1 MTKITASIDAWFVIN
16 KILTTKMKSNGNRL
30 ELPKMTGSFLVQ
42 IVENFVKQVL
52 LGFISKWVNRKRKKS
67 R

>member
-1 MTKITASIDAWFVIN
+1 MTKITASFDAWFVIN
-16 KILTTKMKSNGNRL
+16 KILTKMKSNGNRL
-30 ELPKMTGSFLVQ
+30 ELPKMTEPFLVQ

-52 LGFISKWVNRKRKKS
+52 LGFISKWVNRKRKKL